1 MRISDWSSDV
11 CSSDLGGGGQERR
24 GGRGD
29 GRARDRRAE
38 RIAFVGA
45 ARIVVFHGR
54 RARAARAA
62 AQRSGDEARSGGQRI
77 DRKSVVEGKSVSGR
91 VDPGG
96 RRIMQKKKHTYYH
109 RFCYSY

>member
-77 DRKSVVEGKSVSGR
+77 GEVDAGRSAAAIVGEDRKSVV
-91 VDPGG
+91 
-96 RRIMQKKKHTYYH
+96 
-109 RFCYSY
+109 